1 MGGLFMDATGDR
13 PRFFLHGKE
22 QAEQEVEEV
31 VVGKSPPGSREVDN
45 HAVVVAVKAC
55 GLSPVPCALLARLK
69 MQQSPQA
76 VGREVAGT
84 VAAVGALVTF
94 FKPGDEVVGI
104 LPLDSAE
111 SGLSPRVTVHEHCL
125 VLRPSGV
132 GCVQAA
138 VCVRDGLVATAV
150 LQGLA
155 AAGAAVLVTD
165 AATSVGVAICQLA
178 RHRGARVV
186 AAVGPGADREALEQL
201 RPQSARVVE
210 LGERGCDLVASCLEE
225 TGGLGVD
232 LVVDAGA
239 PARGSSTGGAPPA
252 PGSPH
257 KHQLISALAVAG
269 QWVTT
274 HEQLQ
279 LDPPDCAL
287 LQLKGASVRF
297 FNEELWSLSPTRR
310 GRHLHGLRDVM
321 EKLSAGVFRPLVHGA
336 EGLGQA
342 VEAMDAVQAGRSQ
355 LKRVVQL

>member
-31 VVGKSPPGSREVDN
+31 V
-45 HAVVVAVKAC
+45 
-55 GLSPVPCALLARLK
+55 LLARLK